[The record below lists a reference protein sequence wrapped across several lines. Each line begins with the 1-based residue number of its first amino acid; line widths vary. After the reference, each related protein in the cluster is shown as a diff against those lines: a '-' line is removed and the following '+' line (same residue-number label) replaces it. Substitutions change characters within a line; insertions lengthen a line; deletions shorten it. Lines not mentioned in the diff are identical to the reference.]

1 MAEDDEAVGYKRPPR
16 HTRFPK
22 GRSGNPGGRPR
33 QLSSL
38 RRELEAELAEEIV
51 VSDGDRTASV
61 TQMRAIAK
69 AIVSAALQGDM
80 RAVASIIAL
89 TRALAEPASTEDQAG
104 DQELLEAYIEQEV
117 NRRKKD

>member
-1 MAEDDEAVGYKRPPR
+1 
-16 HTRFPK
+16 
-22 GRSGNPGGRPR
+22 
-33 QLSSL
+33 L

-61 TQMRAIAK
+61 TKMRGIAK
-69 AIVSAALQGDM
+69 AIVTAALQGDM
-80 RAVASIIAL
+80 RAVTSIIAL